1 MSEVQNTLPVPRSL
15 SASAAA
21 SADGAWLV
29 RTPRIDVAA
38 DGAGDVFAALFLGHS
53 LKGRN
58 TADALSHA
66 VSSTFA
72 VLAATF
78 ESGSREL
85 ALVAAQEAFVFPPE
99 VFVPERL
106 R

>member
-1 MSEVQNTLPVPRSL
+1 M
-15 SASAAA
+15 
-21 SADGAWLV
+21 

-38 DGAGDVFAALFLGHS
+38 DGAGDVFAALFLGHR
-53 LKGRN
+53 LKGRDI
-58 TADALSHA
+58 AAALSRA
-66 VSSTFA
+66 VSATFA
-72 VLAATF
+72 VLAATL

-85 ALVAAQEAFVFPPE
+85 ALVAAQEAFVAPPE